1 MTNPTDSYA
10 AQEAIADADAY
21 LSNAVLPTYTE
32 LLAALQ
38 RLTVTYDRYSA
49 TGRRHEA
56 AAVNASALINR
67 YERTMRGEFGPI

>member
-1 MTNPTDSYA
+1 MTTQPTLTV
-10 AQEAIADADAY
+10 AQDAIANADAY
-21 LSNAVLPTYTE
+21 TSNAVLPTYTE

-38 RLTVTYDRYSA
+38 RLTITYDRYSA

-67 YERTMRGEFGPI
+67 YERTMAGDFGPA